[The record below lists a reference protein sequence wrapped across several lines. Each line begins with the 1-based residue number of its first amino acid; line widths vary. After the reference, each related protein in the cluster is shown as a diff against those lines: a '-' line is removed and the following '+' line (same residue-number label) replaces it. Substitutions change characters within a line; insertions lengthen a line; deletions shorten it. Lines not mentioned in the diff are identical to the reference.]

1 VVGRDFVDDAAE
13 RLLNAMRAR
22 GVTIH
27 LHDTPINR
35 ALAEDVVEP
44 KLILVAGDK
53 LGAPTLIVCA
63 LCDDEH
69 PLMFLDNQVADCVSC
84 GRRVQ
89 FRPDCPPGPR
99 HCIPCALAL
108 VEAP

>member
-1 VVGRDFVDDAAE
+1 MTEEKAAL
-13 RLLNAMRAR
+13 RLMAAMRER

-27 LHDTPINR
+27 IHDTPINR
-35 ALAEDVVEP
+35 ALVEDVVEP
-44 KLILVAGDK
+44 KLVLVADGDPR
-53 LGAPTLIVCA
+53 PTLIVCV
-63 LCDDEH
+63 LCDDDH
-69 PLMFLDNQVADCVSC
+69 PLIFLDNQVADCVGC

-99 HCIPCALAL
+99 HCVPCALAL